1 MPSTLARIR
10 RRNKERAKRIAMRRV
25 WQRMDVASVQEE
37 TAYDDIDWLLR
48 EVKRLNQIIAERS

>member
-1 MPSTLARIR
+1 
-10 RRNKERAKRIAMRRV
+10 MRRV